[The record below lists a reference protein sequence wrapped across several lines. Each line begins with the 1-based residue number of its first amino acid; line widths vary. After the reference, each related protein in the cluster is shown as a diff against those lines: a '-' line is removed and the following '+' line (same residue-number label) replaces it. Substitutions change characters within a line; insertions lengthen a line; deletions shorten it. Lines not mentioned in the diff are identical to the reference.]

1 MKPIITFGVLIALSG
16 AVLAESTMNVAHMH
30 LDHVGTEWPE
40 TPNQLGLLPTAVNEA
55 GIAETH
61 MALALDHG
69 GDLATLRLHVGHVI
83 HALDP
88 KEQDSGPGAG
98 FGVIEGADGAEKH
111 MLYAAQSP
119 GASDNII
126 NNNLS
131 VRNPLKNAESLAKK
145 AVRRGQAVLA
155 AASVAG
161 AEADLRAMAW
171 LVNAMIH
178 GIDENGDGVI
188 NADKTEGGLAI
199 ASEQLAKIREAEGL

>member
-1 MKPIITFGVLIALSG
+1 MKLVPTLGVLIALSA
-16 AVLAESTMNVAHMH
+16 AVQAESTMNVAHMH

-40 TPNQLGLLPTAVNEA
+40 TPNQLGLLTTAINEA
-55 GIAETH
+55 TVAETH
-61 MALALDHG
+61 MTLALDHG
-69 GDLATLRLHVGHVI
+69 GNLDTLKQHVGHVI

-88 KEQDSGPGAG
+88 EEQASGPGAG
-98 FGVIEGADGAEKH
+98 FGVIEGTDGAEKH

-145 AVRRGQAVLA
+145 AVRRGKAVLEA
-155 AASVAG
+155 DSVAG
-161 AEADLRAMAW
+161 AEEDLQAMAW

-188 NADKTEGGLAI
+188 NADKTEGGLNI
-199 ASEQLAKIREAEGL
+199 AREQLAEIREAEGL

>member
-1 MKPIITFGVLIALSG
+1 MKLVPTLGALFALSG
-16 AVLAESTMNVAHMH
+16 AVSAESTMNVAHMH

-40 TPNQLGLLPTAVNEA
+40 TPNQLGLLPTALNEA
-55 GIAETH
+55 NIAETH
-61 MALALDHG
+61 MTLALDHG
-69 GDLATLRLHVGHVI
+69 GDLDALKQHVGHVI

-88 KEQDSGPGAG
+88 EQQNSGPGAG

-111 MLYAAQSP
+111 MLYSAQSP

-145 AVRRGQAVLA
+145 AVRRGKAVLEA
-155 AASVAG
+155 DSVAG
-161 AEADLRAMAW
+161 AEEDLQAMAW

-178 GIDENGDGVI
+178 GIDENGDGEI
-188 NADKTEGGLAI
+188 SPDRTEGGLNI
-199 ASEQLAKIREAEGL
+199 AREQLAKIREAEGL

>member
-1 MKPIITFGVLIALSG
+1 MKPVLALSVLFALSS

-40 TPNQLGLLPTAVNEA
+40 TPNRLGLLTTALNEA
-55 GIAETH
+55 VIADTH
-61 MALALDHG
+61 MDLALDHG
-69 GDLATLRLHVGHVI
+69 GDLAVLKQHAGHVI
-83 HALDP
+83 HALNP
-88 KEQDSGPGAG
+88 EEQDNGPGAG
-98 FGVIEGADGAEKH
+98 FGVIAGADGAEKH

-145 AVRRGQAVLA
+145 AVRRGKTVLEA
-155 AASVAG
+155 DSVAG
-161 AEADLRAMAW
+161 AEEDLQAMAW

-188 NADKTEGGLAI
+188 NADQTEGGLDI
-199 ASEQLAKIREAEGL
+199 ASEQLAKIRETEGL